1 MSFKSLVKKLMK
13 EGKSKEAATKI
24 AGSVANAKM
33 KGAGS
38 GPTAKQKARIKKSP
52 AKMKNKVKGADMNV
66 PAEKL
71 KYIQK
76 SDSPAKMNKYD
87 KDMMHERELIYDAK
101 KAIHRIDKQKHKYDN
116 VPTKMY
122 GKSPMEM
129 YGKSP
134 SKKHGAMKGDQSKTK
149 MDYANYKGTDKGYKG
164 KTGASH
170 GDQSA
175 TRRDYMGGSSLS
187 KHMKSN

>member
-52 AKMKNKVKGADMNV
+52 AKMKNKVEGADMNV

-71 KYIQK
+71 KYIQE

-122 GKSPMEM
+122 GKSPAEM

-134 SKKHGAMKGDQSKTK
+134 AEKKYGAPTMK
-149 MDYANYKGTDKGYKG
+149 KG
-164 KTGASH
+164 SL
-170 GDQSA
+170 
-175 TRRDYMGGSSLS
+175 LS
-187 KHMKSN
+187 KHMKSK